1 MFLESV
7 AFILGTT
14 LMYATP
20 LLYAAL
26 GGTVSESAGVVNIG
40 LEGMMTFGAFVG
52 AAVGY
57 FLQDAWLGFFAA
69 GVAGGLLALLHAVA
83 CVTFKA
89 NQVVS
94 GIALNFLGPGIS
106 LFCSRL
112 LFDGAT
118 QTLALPLDAKIS
130 RPLNGVFPQNGF
142 WDMVL
147 NQYATVYVAF
157 FLVGLLWF
165 VLSRPRLGLRLRA
178 VGEHPRAADP
188 LGIDVDRLK
197 YLAVISGGVLAGFGG
212 AAVSVAV
219 VSRLSATL
227 ICGQGFIALAAMIFG
242 KWTPQGA
249 AAACLLFGAAQGLVV
264 FMGRA
269 DMQRLLPVPS
279 QLLAMI
285 PFILTLAI
293 LVGFVGKAVPPAADC
308 VPYEKDAA

>member
-1 MFLESV
+1 MFLESI

-26 GGTVSESAGVVNIG
+26 GGTISENAGVVNIG
-40 LEGMMTFGAFVG
+40 LEGMMTLGAFVG

-94 GIALNFLGPGIS
+94 GIALNF
-106 LFCSRL
+106 
-112 LFDGAT
+112 FDGAT

-130 RPLNGVFPQNGF
+130 RPLNGVFPQNSF
-142 WDMVL
+142 WDIIL
-147 NQYATVYVAF
+147 NQYATVYVGF
-157 FLVGLLWF
+157 FLAALLWF
-165 VLSRPRLGLRLRA
+165 VLYHTRLGLRLRA
-178 VGEHPRAADP
+178 VGEHPRAADT

-197 YLAVISGGVLAGFGG
+197 YLAVIVGGVLAGFGG
-212 AAVSVAV
+212 AAMSVAV
-219 VSRLSATL
+219 VSRFSATL

-242 KWTPQGA
+242 KWKPQGA

-269 DMQRLLPVPS
+269 DMQRLFPVSS

-285 PFILTLAI
+285 PFLLTLAI
-293 LVGFVGKAVPPAADC
+293 LVRFVGKAVAPAADGI
-308 VPYEKDAA
+308 PYEKDAL